1 MAFIL
6 RNLAPIGPSSARPP
20 SGAGETTAF
29 GAFGLWSYRTEDSA
43 ATVDSAGYFNAAAS
57 LLRNGDIIIRVTI
70 NGSGAAQT
78 AGFHL
83 VNQVNAAGVVDVADV
98 LALTVTDTD

>member
-1 MAFIL
+1 MPFIL
-6 RNLAPIGPSSARPP
+6 RNLAPIGPTASRPP
-20 SGAGETTAF
+20 VGVGEATGF
-29 GAFGLWSYRTEDSA
+29 GAFGLWSYRTEDAA
-43 ATVDSAGYFNAAAS
+43 ATVDTSGYFNAAAG

-83 VNQVNAAGVVDVADV
+83 VNQVNAAGVVDTTDV